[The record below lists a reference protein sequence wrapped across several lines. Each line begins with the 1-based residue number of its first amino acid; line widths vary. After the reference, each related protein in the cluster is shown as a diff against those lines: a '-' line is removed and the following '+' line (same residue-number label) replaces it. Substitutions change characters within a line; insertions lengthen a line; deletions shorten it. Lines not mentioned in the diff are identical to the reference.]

1 MPNFPRLAMAL
12 LALVLPLSA
21 ARGQQLDCQPCTDH
35 YGRVEIGT
43 SVKHLIQLKNVGT
56 KSLRISTK
64 AITGGAFTFGNFS
77 LPVNLGPGQTIN
89 MPVKFAP
96 TVAGRTK
103 ATITLTSNA
112 KNSQLVMYVRGVG
125 VDGNSPHLT
134 ITPSSLD
141 FGSVTVGSNV
151 SLTITLSATVKSVT
165 VSAAASDSSE
175 FTLPGLLLPLSIA
188 VGQNVQVRVRF
199 KPNASGTASGKLTLT
214 SNADNSPT
222 TISMTGVGVVAG
234 SHSADLSWDP
244 SRDPVIGYNVYRG
257 ETKGGPYSKI
267 NPVLDS
273 STNYTD
279 SSVVGG
285 ATYYFVVTAISSENQ
300 ESSPSNEVKVQIPSP

>member
-21 ARGQQLDCQPCTDH
+21 AWGQQLACQPCNDH

-43 SVKHLIQLKNVGT
+43 SVQRLIQLKNVGT
-56 KSLRISTK
+56 KSLRIRAK
-64 AITGGAFTFGNFS
+64 AMTNGAFSFGNFP
-77 LPVNLGPGQTIN
+77 LPVNLGPGQTIK
-89 MPVKFAP
+89 MPVNFKPAA
-96 TVAGRTK
+96 AGRNMG
-103 ATITLTSNA
+103 TITLTSNA
-112 KNSQLVMYVRGVG
+112 KNSHFVMDVRGVG
-125 VDGNSPHLT
+125 VDANRSHLT
-134 ITPSSLD
+134 VTPSSLD

-151 SLTITLSATVKSVT
+151 SLTITLSASVKQIT
-165 VSAAASDSSE
+165 VSGAESDSSE
-175 FTLPGLLLPLSIA
+175 YSLPGLRLPLSVA
-188 VGQNVQVRVRF
+188 VGQKVQVRVRF

-214 SNADNSPT
+214 SNAGNSPI

-300 ESSPSNEVKVQIPSP
+300 ESSPSNEVKVKIPSP